1 MKPLISVRQFSQVT
15 GIGYKRSR
23 LLVLSGAIPSKQV
36 GCRRLISV
44 RWLDRWLE
52 EDAKGAV
59 ASVAGEPAPPG
70 EQTTKL
76 GPNGAEC
83 K

>member
-23 LLVLSGAIPSKQV
+23 LLVLSGAVPSKQV
-36 GCRRLISV
+36 GCRRLISA

-52 EDAKGAV
+52 EEARGVTGA
-59 ASVAGEPAPPG
+59 AEPA
-70 EQTTKL
+70 EQATKVVSE
-76 GPNGAEC
+76 AER
-83 K
+83 KW

>member
-1 MKPLISVRQFSQVT
+1 VKSLISVRQFSAVT

-23 LLVLSGAIPSKQV
+23 QLVSSGAIPSKQV
-36 GCRRLISV
+36 GCRRLIST

-52 EDAKGAV
+52 EDA
-59 ASVAGEPAPPG
+59 ASGHGRVTGDGNSPGDPA
-70 EQTTKL
+70 TINL
-76 GPNGAEC
+76 IRADC

>member
-23 LLVLSGAIPSKQV
+23 QLVSSGTIPSKQV
-36 GCRRLISV
+36 GRRRLISI

-52 EDAKGAV
+52 EGA
-59 ASVAGEPAPPG
+59 AGDQVPISIEADPPG
-70 EQTTKL
+70 E
-76 GPNGAEC
+76 PR
-83 K
+83 

>member
-23 LLVLSGAIPSKQV
+23 QLVSSGAIPSKQV
-36 GCRRLISV
+36 GCRRLISA

-52 EDAKGAV
+52 GDAADAV
-59 ASVAGEPAPPG
+59 TRVTGDVQPEHPFSPG
-70 EQTTKL
+70 MIA
-76 GPNGAEC
+76 AE

>member
-1 MKPLISVRQFSQVT
+1 MKPLISIRQFSQVT

-23 LLVLSGAIPSKQV
+23 QLVSSGAIPSKQV
-36 GCRRLISV
+36 GCRRLIST

-52 EDAKGAV
+52 EGA
-59 ASVAGEPAPPG
+59 AGAPERLSG
-70 EQTTKL
+70 EVQTVH
-76 GPNGAEC
+76 PFNPEMIAAE

>member
-23 LLVLSGAIPSKQV
+23 QLVLSGAIPSKQV
-36 GCRRLISV
+36 GCRRLISA

-52 EDAKGAV
+52 EEAKGV
-59 ASVAGEPAPPG
+59 TGETAEPG
-70 EQTTKL
+70 EQTAKVVSK
-76 GPNGAEC
+76 AER
-83 K
+83 KW

>member
-1 MKPLISVRQFSQVT
+1 MKSLISVRKFSEIT

-23 LLVLSGAIPSKQV
+23 QLVLSGAIPSKEV
-36 GCRRLISV
+36 GCRRLISA

-52 EDAKGAV
+52 EDAAGTV
-59 ASVAGEPAPPG
+59 ARVTGEVQP
-70 EQTTKL
+70 EQ
-76 GPNGAEC
+76 PFSAEAIAAE